1 MERRMGLCQQWGG
14 NGSVTEE
21 TVYRANPRKDTEAW
35 TWVGG
40 LLWESVRERAR
51 GWDYF
56 FPYVTHFYLH
66 LTKIR

>member
-1 MERRMGLCQQWGG
+1 MGLCQQWGG

-40 LLWESVRERAR
+40 FSGRVLER
-51 GWDYF
+51 GPEGGII
-56 FPYVTHFYLH
+56 FPICDPFLFTFD
-66 LTKIR
+66 